1 MSPDGRYLASAGECL
16 RFTRMPK
23 RELMVSPLAED
34 HRIILWDIGSGRAVK
49 HMTGHTGTIESM
61 AFSADSSVLTSGGLD
76 CTVRCWDVKGTG
88 GLSSMARGG
97 VLGDGI
103 QDPFAAQLLEP
114 TSPDLLATYH
124 TKRTPITTT
133 QFTPR
138 NLCLTVGTYVPEEG
152 SRVV

>member
-1 MSPDGRYLASAGECL
+1 
-16 RFTRMPK
+16 MPK

-61 AFSADSSVLTSGGLD
+61 AFSADSSVLTSGSLD

-88 GLSSMARGG
+88 GLSSMAR
-97 VLGDGI
+97 GI